1 MDTSFQPRAGAFKGK
16 EMKRLL
22 LLFALFVNV
31 AATAQ
36 VVSGRVQSTETGEAI
51 AGASVMLKA
60 AGIGAVTNENGE
72 FRLQAKQVGLDS
84 LIVSALE
91 FERATVACN
100 IAPSGTRLDI
110 RLKRRLYQ
118 AREIL
123 VEGKTNN
130 RFGISKLG
138 SVEGTAIYE
147 AKKSEVITLKDVTAN
162 LAVNQARQTFAK
174 VSGLNIWE
182 SDGGGIQ
189 LGIGGRGL
197 SPNRTSNFNV
207 RQNGYDISADPLGY
221 PESYYTPP
229 FEALERIEVVR
240 GAASLQYG
248 TQFGGMLNFVFKRGN
263 PDKPFEFISRQTGG
277 SFGLFNSFNSVGGT
291 VQNLNYY
298 GFYQFKRADGWRP
311 NSEFDQ
317 HTAYFSMR
325 YTVSEKL
332 TLNADY
338 TFMYYLAR
346 QPGGLRD
353 NEFLINPRQS
363 LRPRNWFRVDWNVA
377 SLTADYFFS
386 PTTQLNSRFYALASS
401 RQSLGNLEPVT
412 RADIAPRLDGTRNR
426 TLIQGEFRNIANET
440 RLIHRYKFLGNHST
454 VLVGLRAFHGT
465 TTQRQGDADSTANPT
480 FQFLNPNTPDNSD
493 FRFPNRNYSAFL
505 ENIFVITP
513 TFTITPG
520 VRYENIQTAS
530 EGFFQ
535 QFSYDGAGNVV
546 GRLREEEKRTRN
558 RAFVFFGIGASYT
571 PSESAELY
579 ANISQNYR
587 SITFSDLRIVN
598 PNFVVDNNIQDERG
612 YNADLGLRGNYKQLI
627 YYDFTLFYLRYNNQ
641 IGLLLKSDQ
650 PPLFVPYRFR
660 TNIADSRTYGVETMI
675 EADLY
680 GLLFGYTPSTSISI
694 FSNVALLDARY
705 INTDEPSIRNRKVE
719 LVPPITVRT
728 GASLRYKTFQTS
740 FQFSYI
746 GEHFTDATN
755 AVQTSTAVNGIIP
768 SYWVMDISARYQ
780 FNLFQ
785 IEAGVNNLT
794 DNFYFTRR
802 AESYPGPGIIPSDG
816 RSVYLTLGVNL

>member
-1 MDTSFQPRAGAFKGK
+1 
-16 EMKRLL
+16 MKPLFLL
-22 LLFALFVNV
+22 VTLLVGISV
-31 AATAQ
+31 KAQ
-36 VVSGRVQSTETGEAI
+36 EPIVSGTIRDAQTGEAI
-51 AGASVMLKA
+51 VGASVMLKA
-60 AGIGAVTNENGE
+60 QGVGGFTNESGE
-72 FRLQAKQVGLDS
+72 FSFRAKRVGFDS
-84 LIVSALE
+84 LVVSAVE
-91 FERATVACN
+91 FERTALACQ
-100 IAPSGTRLDI
+100 IASSGARFDI
-110 RLKRRLYQ
+110 RLKRRVYQ
-118 AREIL
+118 SREIL
-123 VEGKTNN
+123 VQGESGN

-147 AKKSEVITLKDVTAN
+147 AKKTEVITLKDVTAN

-263 PDKPFEFISRQTGG
+263 PDKPFEFFSRQTGG
-277 SFGLFNSFNSVGGT
+277 SFGLFNSFNSIGGT

-317 HTAYFSMR
+317 HTAYISSR
-325 YTVSEKL
+325 YTFGKKL
-332 TLNADY
+332 TLTADY
-338 TFMYYLAR
+338 TFMHYLAR
-346 QPGGLRD
+346 QPGGLTD
-353 NEFLINPRQS
+353 AQFALNARQS
-363 LRPRNWFRVDWNVA
+363 LRSRNWFRVDWNVA

-401 RQSLGNLEPVT
+401 RESLGNLEPIT
-412 RADIAPRLDGTRNR
+412 RADLTPRLDGTRNR
-426 TLIQGEFRNIANET
+426 TLIQATFRNLANET
-440 RLIHRYKFLGNHST
+440 RLIHRYKFLGNPST

-465 TTQRQGDADSTANPT
+465 TTQRQGDADSTRNPT
-480 FQFLNPNTPDNSD
+480 FQFLNPNLPDNSD

-513 TFTITPG
+513 NFTLTPG
-520 VRYENIQTAS
+520 VRYENIQTSS

-535 QFSYDGAGNVV
+535 QISYDGAGNVV
-546 GRLREEEKRTRN
+546 GRLREDERRTRN

-571 PSESAELY
+571 PTQSAELY
-579 ANISQNYR
+579 ANLSQNYR

-598 PNFVVDNNIQDERG
+598 PNFVVDPNIQDERG
-612 YNADLGLRGNYKQLI
+612 YNADFGLRGNYKGLI

-680 GLLFGYTPSTSISI
+680 GLLFGYTPRTSVSL
-694 FSNVALLDARY
+694 FSNIAVLDARY

-728 GASLRYKTFQTS
+728 GMSVRHGRFQTT

-755 AVQTSTAVNGIIP
+755 AVRTATAVNGIIP
-768 SYWVMDISARYQ
+768 AYWVMDISARYQ
-780 FNLFQ
+780 FSAFQ
-785 IEAGVNNLT
+785 VETGVNNLT

-816 RSVYLTLGVNL
+816 RSVYLTLGVQL

>member
-1 MDTSFQPRAGAFKGK
+1 MDTAIQSRTVAIKGK
-16 EMKRLL
+16 RMKRWIWFAM
-22 LLFALFVNV
+22 LFMSVPV
-31 AATAQ
+31 QAQ
-36 VVSGRVQSTETGEAI
+36 VVSGTVRSAETGEAI

-60 AGIGAVTNENGE
+60 GAIGTVTNENGE
-72 FRLQAKQVGLDS
+72 FRLQAKQAGLDS
-84 LIVSALE
+84 LLVSAIE
-91 FERATVACN
+91 FEHVVLAC
-100 IAPSGTRLDI
+100 PLVSGRVRIDV

-118 AREIL
+118 AQEVL
-123 VEGKTNN
+123 VEGEKGN

-147 AKKSEVITLKDVTAN
+147 AKKSEVITLRDVTAN

-221 PESYYTPP
+221 PESYYTPS

-263 PDKPFEFISRQTGG
+263 PDKPFEFFSRQTGG
-277 SFGLFNSFNSVGGT
+277 SFGLFNSFNSIGGT

-298 GFYQFKRADGWRP
+298 GFYQFKRSDGWRP

-317 HTAYFSMR
+317 HTAYFSSR
-325 YTVSEKL
+325 YKLGEKL
-332 TLNADY
+332 TLSADY
-338 TFMYYLAR
+338 TFMHYLAR

-353 NEFLINPRQS
+353 NEFLITPRQS
-363 LRPRNWFRVDWNVA
+363 LRSRNWFRVDWNVA
-377 SLTADYFFS
+377 ALTADYFFS
-386 PTTQLNSRFYALASS
+386 PTTQLNSRFYVLASS
-401 RQSLGNLEPVT
+401 RESLGNLEPVT
-412 RADIAPRLDGTRNR
+412 KADFTPRLDGTRNR
-426 TLIQGEFRNIANET
+426 TLIQGEFKNIANET
-440 RLIHRYKFLGNHST
+440 RLIHRYKFLGNQST

-480 FQFLNPNTPDNSD
+480 FVFLDPNALMNSD

-513 TFTITPG
+513 NFTLTPG
-520 VRYENIQTAS
+520 IRYENIQTAS

-535 QFSYDGAGNVV
+535 QFSYDGAGNIV
-546 GRLREEEKRTRN
+546 GRLRKNEQQARN
-558 RAFVFFGIGASYT
+558 RAFIFFGVGASYT
-571 PSESAELY
+571 PNENAELY
-579 ANISQNYR
+579 ANLSQNYR

-598 PNFVVDNNIQDERG
+598 PNFVVDPNIQDERG
-612 YNADLGLRGNYKQLI
+612 YNADLGLRGSYKGLI

-660 TNIADSRTYGVETMI
+660 TNIADSRTFGIETMI

-680 GLLFGYTPSTSISI
+680 GLIFGYTPSTSVSI
-694 FSNVALLDARY
+694 FSNIAVLDARY

-719 LVPPITVRT
+719 LVPPITVRA
-728 GASLRYKTFQTS
+728 GASMRYKTFQAAV
-740 FQFSYI
+740 QVSYI

-755 AVQTSTAVNGIIP
+755 AVRTATAVNGVVP
-768 SYWVMDISARYQ
+768 TYWVMDISARYQ

-785 IEAGVNNLT
+785 VEAGVNNLT

-816 RSVYLTLGVNL
+816 RSVYVTFGVRL

>member
-1 MDTSFQPRAGAFKGK
+1 MKPIILLVTLLVGA
-16 EMKRLL
+16 
-22 LLFALFVNV
+22 V
-31 AATAQ
+31 ANAQ
-36 VVSGRVQSTETGEAI
+36 EPLVSGKVLNAETGEAI
-51 AGASVMLKA
+51 VGAKVFLKA
-60 AGIGAVTNENGE
+60 QGVGSTTSEIGE
-72 FRLQAKQVGLDS
+72 FNFRAKRTGLDS
-84 LIVSALE
+84 LVVTALE
-91 FERATVACN
+91 FERAVFACE
-100 IAPSGTRLDI
+100 IKPSGAVFEI

-118 AREIL
+118 SREIL
-123 VEGKTNN
+123 VESEKAN

-162 LAVNQARQTFAK
+162 LAFNNARQTFAK

-263 PDKPFEFISRQTGG
+263 ADKPFEFFSRQTGG
-277 SFGLFNSFNSVGGT
+277 SFGLFSSFNSIGGT
-291 VQNLNYY
+291 IQSLNYY
-298 GFYQFKRADGWRP
+298 GFYQFKRGDGWRP

-317 HTAYFSMR
+317 HTAYFSSR
-325 YTVSEKL
+325 YTLGEKL
-332 TLNADY
+332 ILSADY
-338 TFMYYLAR
+338 TFMHYLAR
-346 QPGGLRD
+346 QPGGLTD
-353 NEFLINPRQS
+353 AQFAVNPRQS
-363 LRPRNWFRVDWNVA
+363 LRPRNWFQVDWNVA

-386 PTTQLNSRFYALASS
+386 PTTQLNSRFYLLASG
-401 RQSLGNLEPVT
+401 RDALGNLEPLT
-412 RADIAPRLDGTRNR
+412 RADFVPRLDGTRNR
-426 TLIQGEFRNIANET
+426 TLIKATFRNIANET
-440 RLIHRYKFLGNHST
+440 RLIHRYKFLGNQST
-454 VLVGLRAFHGT
+454 VLVGVRAFHGT
-465 TTQRQGDADSTANPT
+465 TTQTQGDADSTANPN
-480 FQFLNPNTPDNSD
+480 FQFLTPNTPDNSD

-513 TFTITPG
+513 KLTLTPG
-520 VRYENIQTAS
+520 IRYENIQTS
-530 EGFFQ
+530 STGFYQ
-535 QFSYDGAGNVV
+535 QISYDGAGNIV
-546 GRLREEEKRTRN
+546 GKLRETENRSRG
-558 RAFVFFGIGASYT
+558 RAFVFFGVGASYT

-598 PNFVVDNNIQDERG
+598 PNFAVDPNIQDERG
-612 YNADLGLRGNYKQLI
+612 YNADLGLRGNYKGLI
-627 YYDFTLFYLRYNNQ
+627 YYDFTLFYLRYDNQ
-641 IGLLLKSDQ
+641 IGLLLKNDQ
-650 PPLFVPYRFR
+650 PPLFLPYRLR
-660 TNIADSRTYGVETMI
+660 TNIADSRTYGIETMI

-680 GLLFGYTPSTSISI
+680 GLLFGYSPSTSVSL
-694 FSNVALLDARY
+694 FSNIALLDARY

-719 LVPPITVRT
+719 LVPPITVRAGT
-728 GASLRYKTFQTS
+728 TFRHNAFQTTV
-740 FQFSYI
+740 QVSYI

-755 AVQTSTAVNGIIP
+755 AVRTSTAVNGIIP
-768 SYWVMDISARYQ
+768 SYWVMDISARYRAKWVEVETG
-780 FNLFQ
+780 
-785 IEAGVNNLT
+785 INNLT

-802 AESYPGPGIIPSDG
+802 ADGYPGPGIIPSDG
-816 RSVYLTLGVNL
+816 RSVYLMLGVRL

>member
-1 MDTSFQPRAGAFKGK
+1 
-16 EMKRLL
+16 MKRLIL
-22 LLFALFVNV
+22 LLVLLVG
-31 AATAQ
+31 TPLKAQ
-36 VVSGRVQSTETGEAI
+36 VVSGRVRSTDAGEAI

-60 AGIGAVTNENGE
+60 QGVGAFTNENGV
-72 FRLQAKQVGLDS
+72 FRFRANKIGNDS
-84 LIVSALE
+84 LIVTAVG
-91 FERATVACN
+91 FERAALAFEVVSN
-100 IAPSGTRLDI
+100 GISLEIDLKPKMYRTR
-110 RLKRRLYQ
+110 
-118 AREIL
+118 EFL
-123 VEGKTNN
+123 VVGDSTH

-248 TQFGGMLNFVFKRGN
+248 TQFGGMLNFVFKHGN
-263 PDKPFEFISRQTGG
+263 PDKPFELFSRQTGG

-291 VQNLNYY
+291 VQDLNYY

-317 HTAYFSMR
+317 HTAYFSSR
-325 YTVSEKL
+325 YAIASNL
-332 TLNADY
+332 TLVADY
-338 TFMYYLAR
+338 TFMHYLAR

-353 NEFLINPRQS
+353 NEFALNPRQS
-363 LRPRNWFRVDWNVA
+363 LRPRNWFRVDWNMA
-377 SLTADYFFS
+377 SLTVDYFFS

-401 RQSLGNLEPVT
+401 RESLGNLEPLT
-412 RADIAPRLDGTRNR
+412 RADFVPRLDGTRNR
-426 TLIQGEFRNIANET
+426 TFIQGEFRNIANET
-440 RLIHRYKFLGNHST
+440 RLIHRYKFLGHQST
-454 VLVGLRAFHGT
+454 VLVGVRAFRGT
-465 TTQRQGDADSTANPT
+465 TIQRQGDADSTANPT
-480 FQFLNPNTPDNSD
+480 FQFLNPNAPDNSD
-493 FRFPNRNYSAFL
+493 FRFPNRNYSTFL

-513 TFTITPG
+513 NFTLTPG

-535 QFSYDGAGNVV
+535 QFSYDGAGNIV
-546 GRLREEEKRTRN
+546 GRLRKDEQRARN
-558 RAFVFFGIGASYT
+558 RAFVFFGIGASYA
-571 PSESAELY
+571 PNDGAELY

-598 PNFVVDNNIQDERG
+598 PNFVVDPNIQDERG
-612 YNADLGLRGNYKQLI
+612 YNADLGLRGNYKGLI
-627 YYDFTLFYLRYNNQ
+627 YYDFTLFYLRYDNQ

-660 TNIADSRTYGVETMI
+660 TNIADSRTYGIETMI

-680 GLLFGYTPSTSISI
+680 GLLFGYTPSTSISV
-694 FSNVALLDARY
+694 FSNIAFLDARY
-705 INTDEPSIRNRKVE
+705 INTDDPSIRNRKVE
-719 LVPPITVRT
+719 LVPPVTIRAGTT
-728 GASLRYKTFQTS
+728 LRRKFFQAT
-740 FQFSYI
+740 FQFSYL

-755 AVQTSTAVNGIIP
+755 AVRTATAVNGVIP
-768 SYWVMDISARYQ
+768 AYWVMDFSARYQ
-780 FNLFQ
+780 LGSFQ
-785 IEAGVNNLT
+785 VEAGVNNLT

-816 RSVYLTLGVNL
+816 RSIYLTLGVTL

>member
-1 MDTSFQPRAGAFKGK
+1 
-16 EMKRLL
+16 MKRWIV
-22 LLFALFVNV
+22 FAMLFVSAPV
-31 AATAQ
+31 QAQ
-36 VVSGRVQSTETGEAI
+36 VVSGTVQSAETGEAI

-60 AGIGAVTNENGE
+60 QGVGAITNEQGE
-72 FRLQAKQVGLDS
+72 FRLQAKQVGSDS
-84 LIVSALE
+84 LIVSAIE
-91 FERATVACN
+91 FERLILACD
-100 IAPSGTRLDI
+100 ITPSGTRLNL
-110 RLKRRLYQ
+110 RLKRRTYQ
-118 AREIL
+118 SREVL
-123 VEGKTNN
+123 VEGESAN

-147 AKKSEVITLKDVTAN
+147 AKKTEVITLKEVTAN

-263 PDKPFEFISRQTGG
+263 PDKPFEFFTRQTGG
-277 SFGLFNSFNSVGGT
+277 SFGLFNSFNSIGGT

-298 GFYQFKRADGWRP
+298 GFYQFKRGDGWRA

-317 HTAYFSMR
+317 HTAYFSSR
-325 YTVSEKL
+325 YTLGEKL
-332 TLNADY
+332 TLSADY
-338 TFMYYLAR
+338 TFMNYLAR
-346 QPGGLRD
+346 QPGGLLD
-353 NEFLINPRQS
+353 NDFLRNPRQS
-363 LRPRNWFRVDWNVA
+363 LRPRNWFRVDWHVA
-377 SLTADYFFS
+377 SLTADYVFS

-401 RQSLGNLEPVT
+401 RESLGNLEPMT
-412 RADIAPRLDGTRNR
+412 RADFTPRLDGTRNR
-426 TLIQGEFRNIANET
+426 TLIQGEFKNLANET
-440 RLIHRYKFLGNHST
+440 RLIHRYKFLGNQST
-454 VLVGLRAFHGT
+454 VLVGVRAFHGT

-480 FQFLNPNTPDNSD
+480 FVFLDPNTLMNSD

-513 TFTITPG
+513 NFTLTPG
-520 VRYENIQTAS
+520 VRYEYISTAS

-535 QFSYDGAGNVV
+535 QISYDGAGNVV
-546 GRLREEEKRTRN
+546 GRLRKEEQRVRN

-571 PSESAELY
+571 PSESMELY
-579 ANISQNYR
+579 ANLSQNYR

-598 PNFVVDNNIQDERG
+598 PNFVVDPNIQDERG
-612 YNADLGLRGNYKQLI
+612 YNADLGLRGNYKGLI
-627 YYDFTLFYLRYNNQ
+627 YYDLTLFYLRYNNQ

-680 GLLFGYTPSTSISI
+680 GLLFGYTPSTSLSI
-694 FSNVALLDARY
+694 FSNIAVLDARY

-719 LVPPITVRT
+719 LVPPITVRA
-728 GASLRYKTFQTS
+728 GATARHKAFQTTFQL
-740 FQFSYI
+740 SYI

-755 AVQTSTAVNGIIP
+755 AVRTATAVNGIIP
-768 SYWVMDISARYQ
+768 AYWVMDISARYQ
-780 FNLFQ
+780 FNWFQ
-785 IEAGVNNLT
+785 VEAGINNLT

-816 RSVYLTLGVNL
+816 RSVYLTLGVQL

>member
-1 MDTSFQPRAGAFKGK
+1 
-16 EMKRLL
+16 MKHCLL
-22 LLFALFVNV
+22 LVILLVGIV
-31 AATAQ
+31 ANAQ
-36 VVSGRVQSTETGEAI
+36 EPIVSGTVLNAETSEAI
-51 AGASVMLKA
+51 AGAKVFLKA
-60 AGIGAVTNENGE
+60 QGVGTTTDETGAFS
-72 FRLQAKQVGLDS
+72 FRAKRLGLDS
-84 LIVSALE
+84 LVVTALE
-91 FERATVACN
+91 FERAVLACE
-100 IAPSGTRLDI
+100 IKPSGAMIEI

-118 AREIL
+118 SREIL
-123 VEGKTNN
+123 VEGEKGN
-130 RFGISKLG
+130 RFGISKLN

-263 PDKPFEFISRQTGG
+263 PDKPFEFFSRQTGG
-277 SFGLFNSFNSVGGT
+277 SFGLFSSFNSIGGT
-291 VQNLNYY
+291 VQDLNYY
-298 GFYQFKRADGWRP
+298 GFYQFKRGDGWRP

-317 HTAYFSMR
+317 HTAYFSSR
-325 YTVSEKL
+325 YTLGEKL
-332 TLNADY
+332 TLSADY
-338 TFMYYLAR
+338 TFMHYLAR
-346 QPGGLRD
+346 QPGGLTD
-353 NEFLINPRQS
+353 AQFAVNPRQS
-363 LRPRNWFRVDWNVA
+363 LRPRNWFQVDWNVA

-386 PTTQLNSRFYALASS
+386 PTTQLNSRFYLLASG
-401 RQSLGNLEPVT
+401 RDALGNLERIT
-412 RADIAPRLDGTRNR
+412 YNDMTPRRDGTFNR
-426 TLIQGEFRNIANET
+426 TLIKATFRNLANET
-440 RLIHRYKFLGNHST
+440 RLIHRYKFLGNQST
-454 VLVGLRAFHGT
+454 VLVGVRAFHGT
-465 TTQRQGDADSTANPT
+465 TTQTQGDADSTANPT
-480 FQFLNPNTPDNSD
+480 FQFLNPNNPENSD

-513 TFTITPG
+513 KLTLTPG
-520 VRYENIQTAS
+520 VRYENIQTSAT
-530 EGFFQ
+530 GFYQ
-535 QFSYDGAGNVV
+535 QISYDGAGNIV
-546 GRLREEEKRTRN
+546 GKLRKTENRSRG

-598 PNFVVDNNIQDERG
+598 PNFAVDPNIQDERG
-612 YNADLGLRGNYKQLI
+612 YNADLGLRGNYKGLI
-627 YYDFTLFYLRYNNQ
+627 YYDFTLFYLRYDNQ
-641 IGLLLKSDQ
+641 IGLLLKNDQ
-650 PPLFVPYRFR
+650 PPLFLPYRLR

-680 GLLFGYTPSTSISI
+680 GLLFGYSPSTSLTL
-694 FSNVALLDARY
+694 FSNIAVLDARY

-719 LVPPITVRT
+719 LVPPIT
-728 GASLRYKTFQTS
+728 LRAGTTFRHKTFQTTV
-740 FQFSYI
+740 QISYI

-755 AVQTSTAVNGIIP
+755 AVRTSTAVNGIIP

-780 FNLFQ
+780 ASWFEL
-785 IEAGVNNLT
+785 ETGVNNLT

-802 AESYPGPGIIPSDG
+802 ADGYPGPGIIPSDG
-816 RSVYLTLGVNL
+816 RSVYLTLGVRL

>member
-1 MDTSFQPRAGAFKGK
+1 
-16 EMKRLL
+16 MKRWIVFAMLL
-22 LLFALFVNV
+22 VSAPVQ
-31 AATAQ
+31 AQ
-36 VVSGRVQSTETGEAI
+36 VISGTVRSEETGEAI
-51 AGASVMLKA
+51 AGASVMLKTQ
-60 AGIGAVTNENGE
+60 GVGAVTNEQGE
-72 FRLQAKQVGLDS
+72 FRLQARQIGSDS
-84 LIVSALE
+84 LIVSAVG
-91 FERATVACN
+91 FERVILACN
-100 IAPSGTRLDI
+100 ITPSDARLNI
-110 RLKRRLYQ
+110 RLKRRVYES
-118 AREIL
+118 REIL
-123 VEGKTNN
+123 VEGDKSN
-130 RFGISKLG
+130 RFGISTLG

-263 PDKPFEFISRQTGG
+263 PDKPFEFFSRQTGG
-277 SFGLFNSFNSVGGT
+277 SFGLFNSFNSISGT

-298 GFYQFKRADGWRP
+298 GFYQFKRGDGWRP

-317 HTAYFSMR
+317 HTAYFSSR
-325 YTVSEKL
+325 YTLGEKL
-332 TLNADY
+332 TFSADY
-338 TFMYYLAR
+338 TFMNYLAR
-346 QPGGLRD
+346 QPGGLLD
-353 NEFLINPRQS
+353 NEFLRNPRQS
-363 LRPRNWFRVDWNVA
+363 LRSRNWFRVNWNVA

-386 PTTQLNSRFYALASS
+386 PTTQLNSRFYFLSSS
-401 RQSLGNLEPVT
+401 RESVGNLEPLT
-412 RADIAPRLDGTRNR
+412 KADFVPRLDGTRNR

-440 RLIHRYKFLGNHST
+440 RLIHRYKFLGNQST

-480 FQFLNPNTPDNSD
+480 FEFLTPGIPNNSD

-505 ENIFVITP
+505 ENIFVLTP
-513 TFTITPG
+513 NFTLTPG

-535 QFSYDGAGNVV
+535 QFSYDAAGNIV
-546 GRLREEEKRTRN
+546 GRLRVDERQVRH
-558 RAFVFFGIGASYT
+558 RDFVFFGIGASYT
-571 PSESAELY
+571 PTKSAELY

-598 PNFVVDNNIQDERG
+598 PNFVVDPNIQDERG
-612 YNADLGLRGNYKQLI
+612 YNADLGLRGNYKGLI
-627 YYDFTLFYLRYNNQ
+627 YYDLTLFYLRYDNQ

-650 PPLFVPYRFR
+650 PPLFLPYRLR

-680 GLLFGYTPSTSISI
+680 GLLFGYTPSTSLSI
-694 FSNVALLDARY
+694 FSNIAVLDARY

-719 LVPPITVRT
+719 LVPPVTVRA
-728 GASLRYKTFQTS
+728 GATARHKAFQATFQL
-740 FQFSYI
+740 SYI

-755 AVQTSTAVNGIIP
+755 AVRTATAVNGVIP
-768 SYWVMDISARYQ
+768 AYWVMDISVRYQ

-785 IEAGVNNLT
+785 VEAGINNLT

-816 RSVYLTLGVNL
+816 RSVYLTLGVQL

>member
-1 MDTSFQPRAGAFKGK
+1 
-16 EMKRLL
+16 MKPLILL
-22 LLFALFVNV
+22 VTLLVGISV
-31 AATAQ
+31 KAQ
-36 VVSGRVQSTETGEAI
+36 EPIVSGTIRDAQTGEAI
-51 AGASVMLKA
+51 VGASVMLKA
-60 AGIGAVTNENGE
+60 QGVGGFTNESGE
-72 FRLQAKQVGLDS
+72 FSFRAKRVGFDS
-84 LIVSALE
+84 LVVSAVE
-91 FERATVACN
+91 FERTALACQ
-100 IAPSGTRLDI
+100 IEASGARFDI
-110 RLKRRLYQ
+110 RLKRRVYQ
-118 AREIL
+118 SREIL
-123 VEGKTNN
+123 VQGESGN

-147 AKKSEVITLKDVTAN
+147 AKKTEVITLKDVTAN

-263 PDKPFEFISRQTGG
+263 PDKPFEFFSRQTGG
-277 SFGLFNSFNSVGGT
+277 SFGLFNSFNSIGGT

-317 HTAYFSMR
+317 HTAYISSR
-325 YTVSEKL
+325 YAFGKKL
-332 TLNADY
+332 TLTADY
-338 TFMYYLAR
+338 TFMHYLAR
-346 QPGGLRD
+346 QPGGLTD
-353 NEFLINPRQS
+353 AQFALNARQS
-363 LRPRNWFRVDWNVA
+363 LRSRNWFRVDWNVA

-401 RQSLGNLEPVT
+401 RESLGNLEPIT
-412 RADIAPRLDGTRNR
+412 RADLTPRLDGTRNR
-426 TLIQGEFRNIANET
+426 TLIQATFRNLANET
-440 RLIHRYKFLGNHST
+440 RLIHRYKFLGNPST

-465 TTQRQGDADSTANPT
+465 TTQRQGDADSTRNPT
-480 FQFLNPNTPDNSD
+480 FQFLNPNLPDNSD

-513 TFTITPG
+513 NFTLTPG
-520 VRYENIQTAS
+520 VRYENIQTSS

-535 QFSYDGAGNVV
+535 QISYDGAGNVV
-546 GRLREEEKRTRN
+546 GRLREDERRTRN

-571 PSESAELY
+571 PTQSAELY
-579 ANISQNYR
+579 ANLSQNYR

-598 PNFVVDNNIQDERG
+598 PNFVVDPNIQDERG
-612 YNADLGLRGNYKQLI
+612 YNADFGLRGNYKGLI

-680 GLLFGYTPSTSISI
+680 GLLFGYTPRTSVSL
-694 FSNVALLDARY
+694 FSNIAVLDARY

-719 LVPPITVRT
+719 LVPPITMRAGLSVR
-728 GASLRYKTFQTS
+728 RERFQTT

-755 AVQTSTAVNGIIP
+755 AVRTATAVNGIIP
-768 SYWVMDISARYQ
+768 AYWVMDISARYQ
-780 FNLFQ
+780 FSAFQ
-785 IEAGVNNLT
+785 VETGVNNLT

-816 RSVYLTLGVNL
+816 RSVYLTLGVQL